1 MNRPRKFKRRKPKP
15 IYAEE
20 KYNTNVQNYRG
31 IKFKLIVYTERHFAA
46 LRAKRFLLISGKEEH
61 PSQNFWIPNCY
72 LEKDG
77 TLKPNV
83 FVDWIFVNC
92 VKANKFKYAGI
103 EIPDWMRGKL

>member
-31 IKFKLIVYTERHFAA
+31 IKFK
-46 LRAKRFLLISGKEEH
+46 
-61 PSQNFWIPNCY
+61 
-72 LEKDG
+72 
-77 TLKPNV
+77 
-83 FVDWIFVNC
+83 
-92 VKANKFKYAGI
+92 YAGI

>member
-1 MNRPRKFKRRKPKP
+1 MKKRKPKR

-20 KYNTNVQNYRG
+20 KYNTEIQNYRG
-31 IKFKLIVYTERHFAA
+31 IKFKLIVYTEQHFAA
-46 LRAKRFLLISGKEEH
+46 LRAKRFLLISDKENE

-83 FVDWIFVNC
+83 FVDWIFVKC

-103 EIPDWMRGKL
+103 DIPDWMRGKL